1 MRLVLPCPEDSF
13 WISQR
18 WGENEPIYR
27 RFGYPGHNG
36 IDFAISVGTPIL
48 ATGAGR
54 VTVVGWDAEGYGQWI
69 EIAHEFGGR
78 TRYAHGTPQSA
89 QVQVGEDVAAGQ
101 HIMDGD
107 TSGFSTGP
115 HLHYE
120 IRFSD
125 SVEAMGVDY
134 FPTRWGSFCIDPGP
148 FMPEPYG
155 EGLDIGDDNVDER
168 VSKLEAELRQERA
181 RADTNYNKF
190 IKSGSSLGWTIR
202 ALNRAGDGVLPEDRE
217 RLAAEN
223 AEWAGKI

>member
-1 MRLVLPCPEDSF
+1 MKLVLPAPIGDF
-13 WISQR
+13 HITQR
-18 WGENEPIYR
+18 WGENPDIYAR
-27 RFGYPGHNG
+27 WGYGGHNGWDFGYPT
-36 IDFAISVGTPIL
+36 GTPVRTV
-48 ATGAGR
+48 ADGR
-54 VTVVGWDAEGYGQWI
+54 VTVVGWDEHGYGLWV
-69 EIAHEFGGR
+69 EVAHDFGR
-78 TRYAHGTPQSA
+78 SRYAHGVPGTASVAVGDDITARTQLM
-89 QVQVGEDVAAGQ
+89 QVG
-101 HIMDGD
+101 

-115 HLHYE
+115 HLHFE
-120 IRFSD
+120 IRVSD
-125 SVEAMGVDY
+125 QPERYGVAY
-134 FPTRWGSFCIDPGP
+134 YPTRWGSFCIDPGP

-155 EGLDIGDDNVDER
+155 EGRDIGDDDVDAR

>member
-1 MRLVLPCPEDSF
+1 MKLVLPAPIGDF
-13 WISQR
+13 HITQR
-18 WGENEPIYR
+18 WGENPDIYAR
-27 RFGYPGHNG
+27 WGYGGHNGWDFGYPT
-36 IDFAISVGTPIL
+36 GTPVR
-48 ATGAGR
+48 AVADGR
-54 VTVVGWDAEGYGQWI
+54 VTVVGWDEHGYGLWV
-69 EIAHEFGGR
+69 EVAHDFGR
-78 TRYAHGTPQSA
+78 SRYAHGVPGTASVAVGDDITARTQLM
-89 QVQVGEDVAAGQ
+89 QVG
-101 HIMDGD
+101 

-115 HLHYE
+115 HLHFE
-120 IRFSD
+120 IRVSD
-125 SVEAMGVDY
+125 QPERYGVAY
-134 FPTRWGSFCIDPGP
+134 YPTRWGSFCIDPGP

-155 EGLDIGDDNVDER
+155 EGRDIGDDDVDAR